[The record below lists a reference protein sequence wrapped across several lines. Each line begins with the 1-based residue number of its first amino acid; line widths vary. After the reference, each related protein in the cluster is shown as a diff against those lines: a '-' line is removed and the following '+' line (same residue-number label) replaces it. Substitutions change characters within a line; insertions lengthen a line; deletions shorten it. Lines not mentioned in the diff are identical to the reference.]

1 MMDISDPIVVAMSPQ
16 PKAKPE
22 KYRPPDMGEL
32 FLTSEFDY
40 PANSSGTED
49 DSFPIH
55 GQEEDNSDFNVSVC
69 NDVDMLP
76 DSE

>member
-1 MMDISDPIVVAMSPQ
+1 MAISPQ
-16 PKAKPE
+16 PKAIPE
-22 KYRPPDMGEL
+22 KNHSPDMAEL
-32 FLTSEFDY
+32 LLTSEFD
-40 PANSSGTED
+40 PIENKTGTED
-49 DSFPIH
+49 DSFPFY